1 MEKKSSFAGR
11 YMDGL
16 TTRLV
21 TAMVFVGVMLG
32 GIFGGLIPYAIL
44 FTLLLGLCLWE
55 YLGLVLGEDH
65 RLFPLRSL
73 AGMLMGLLPHVVLIA
88 HRAHWLVLTDQQ
100 IYLLLILYLLG
111 LFSLFVLELFSRS
124 REPFRNLAFV
134 LMGIVYI
141 GLPFSLLNFLSIHTG
156 TYDHTYVLGIVL
168 LTWTNDTAAYMIGSR
183 FGRRKL
189 FPRISPKKT
198 WEGSN
203 GGALLTLIVG
213 WALHAIFPQFPLFGW
228 LGLSLIVIV
237 FGSIGDLVESMLKR
251 SIEVKDSGSLL
262 PGHGGLLDRFDSFIF
277 CLPFAVAYVL
287 LLQGGIHF

>member
-1 MEKKSSFAGR
+1 
-11 YMDGL
+11 MDGL
-16 TTRLV
+16 TTRLI
-21 TAMVFVGVMLG
+21 TAIVFVSVMLG

-44 FTLLLGLCLWE
+44 FTLLLALCLWE
-55 YLGLVLGEDH
+55 YLGLVLGQDH
-65 RLFPLRSL
+65 TDFPVRSI
-73 AGMLMGLLPHVVLIA
+73 AGLGMGLAPHLLLIVHRAQWVVLSN
-88 HRAHWLVLTDQQ
+88 QQ
-100 IYLLLILYLLG
+100 IYLLLIFYLLG
-111 LFSLFVLELFSRS
+111 LFTLFVLELFSHS

-134 LMGIVYI
+134 FMGILYI
-141 GLPFSLLNFLSIHTG
+141 SLPLSLLNFLTIHDG
-156 TYDHTYVLGIVL
+156 QYDYTYLLGIVL
-168 LTWTNDTAAYMIGSR
+168 LTWSNDTAAYVVGSR

-189 FPRISPKKT
+189 FARISPKKT

-203 GGALLTLIVG
+203 GGALVTLAVG
-213 WALHAIFPQFPLFGW
+213 LALHVIFPQFSLYGW

-251 SIEVKDSGSLL
+251 SIKVKDSGNLL